1 MDSLTD
7 LFQDRAE
14 SNAPTQT
21 SPSPSTV
28 DPLLTASAGEAVTA
42 AENNLIQD
50 YQNLSAGSFIDKYGV
65 DTYKSLL
72 GQTSQAMDALRTNRL
87 ASSGSLSDTAGD
99 TVKNVITG
107 ALGGL
112 IDTGAFVSRASEIL
126 CPWDNRSPPNGCI
139 Q

>member
-72 GQTSQAMDALRTNRL
+72 GQTLKTVESTLSQIRRRRARGTSGLWP
-87 ASSGSLSDTAGD
+87 SS
-99 TVKNVITG
+99 
-107 ALGGL
+107 
-112 IDTGAFVSRASEIL
+112 
-126 CPWDNRSPPNGCI
+126 P
-139 Q
+139 